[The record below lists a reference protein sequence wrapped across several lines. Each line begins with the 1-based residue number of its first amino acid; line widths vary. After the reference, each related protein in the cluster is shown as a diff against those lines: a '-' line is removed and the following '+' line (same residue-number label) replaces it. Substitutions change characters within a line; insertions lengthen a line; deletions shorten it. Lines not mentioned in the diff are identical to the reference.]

1 MTGST
6 VTRIIAIS
14 LLLVAFEA
22 SAAQVSQYIEVAR
35 ARLYKG
41 GADESDLKVQPVLY
55 QPAKK
60 KKTINLDPQDGR
72 F

>member
-1 MTGST
+1 
-6 VTRIIAIS
+6 VTRIFVIS
-14 LLLVAFEA
+14 LLFFTFEA
-22 SAAQVSQYIEVAR
+22 RAAQISQYIEIAR
-35 ARLYKG
+35 TRLYKG

-60 KKTINLDPQDGR
+60 KKTINLDPQDSG

>member
-1 MTGST
+1 M
-6 VTRIIAIS
+6 TRIIAIS
-14 LLLVAFEA
+14 LLFFTIEA
-22 SAAQVSQYIEVAR
+22 NAAQASQYIEIAR

-55 QPAKK
+55 QPTKK
-60 KKTINLDPQDGR
+60 KKTINLDPQDGG